1 MAGGYAGCG
10 DTGAGGQPDRSQALF
25 PVSQLAMPD
34 HTPAGCSTFSGLAP
48 QARYRLRV
56 VDHPDIQLVGEGG
69 HTMRRLPGWMNQ
81 TSDISGEWL
90 AQAGIQLPVLDPES
104 AMLIALERLA

>member
-1 MAGGYAGCG
+1 
-10 DTGAGGQPDRSQALF
+10 
-25 PVSQLAMPD
+25 
-34 HTPAGCSTFSGLAP
+34 AP